1 MVLPYSGSQYIKYV
15 LVLLLSVVNV
25 LENCSP
31 GS

>member
-15 LVLLLSVVNV
+15 LVTLLSIVNV
-25 LENCSP
+25 LENCSS